1 MIIEYNFY
9 DSIQIYF
16 TSLISP
22 PWQTVK
28 SKVRNK
34 PIRYLFFYPKKS

>member
-16 TSLISP
+16 IALINP
-22 PWQTVK
+22 PWQAVK
-28 SKVRNK
+28 GK
-34 PIRYLFFYPKKS
+34 